1 MKKKSKL
8 LTTNKIFV
16 FAALIS
22 VFYIYSDCNNFV
34 FFEYFKL
41 KISNIGNFNLLKIN
55 TQFVSNTNQNS
66 FCYLTVTE
74 VITNQSGNPELF
86 KIYLPRISRVIIQ
99 QVLLLLFFSSVLIG
113 KLNFKSTLTK
123 LNNEFILI
131 TGFGAILSY
140 FVVSIYVN
148 FEEDIYIFVF
158 IVFSILKSFIIYS
171 YSKNYS
177 FHFLEPLAR

>member
-1 MKKKSKL
+1 MFQIL
-8 LTTNKIFV
+8 IKI
-16 FAALIS
+16 
-22 VFYIYSDCNNFV
+22 
-34 FFEYFKL
+34 
-41 KISNIGNFNLLKIN
+41 
-55 TQFVSNTNQNS
+55 
-66 FCYLTVTE
+66 
-74 VITNQSGNPELF
+74 QSGDPELF
-86 KIYLPRISRVIIQ
+86 KTYLPRISRVIIQ

-113 KLNFKSTLTK
+113 KLDFKGTITR

-131 TGFGAILSY
+131 TGFGAIFSY

-177 FHFLEPLAR
+177 FHLKLFVLCLFPFLSTGYGITWLFDFLLYFVLFLIFLND